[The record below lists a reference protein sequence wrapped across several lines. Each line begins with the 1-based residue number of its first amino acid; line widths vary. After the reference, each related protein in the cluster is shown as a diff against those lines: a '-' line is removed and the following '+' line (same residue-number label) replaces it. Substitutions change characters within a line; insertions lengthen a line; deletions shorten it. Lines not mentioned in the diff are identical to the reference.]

1 MPSAANLSQR
11 DLTRLRSLT
20 FFLDY
25 QIGRYVVADALRKA
39 GASVEVH
46 IDHFAPAAPDL
57 EWIPEVGKRGWVLI
71 TRDANI
77 RRNPLERAAYVAAGV
92 RGFVVTGK
100 DMGGP
105 DLAALLV
112 RSLRGM
118 VNRAAGRSGPLLF
131 TISLGGTFTKL
142 I

>member
-11 DLTRLRSLT
+11 DLTRLRSLI

-46 IDHFAPAAPDL
+46 IDHFPQSAPDL
-57 EWIPEVGKRGWVLI
+57 DWIPKVGERGWVLI

-77 RRNPLERAAYVAAGV
+77 RRNPLERAAYEDAGL

-100 DMGGP
+100 EMGGP
-105 DLAALLV
+105 ELAALLV

-118 VNRAAGRSGPLLF
+118 VNRAAGRPGPLLF
-131 TISLGGTFTKL
+131 TISQGGVFTKL

>member
-1 MPSAANLSQR
+1 MPSVASLSQR

-46 IDHFAPAAPDL
+46 IDHFLQSAPDL
-57 EWIPEVGKRGWVLI
+57 EWIPEIGERGWVLI

-77 RRNPLERAAYVAAGV
+77 RRNPRERAAVTLGRITMAVGEGNRTAAPRRAGV
-92 RGFVVTGK
+92 T
-100 DMGGP
+100 
-105 DLAALLV
+105 
-112 RSLRGM
+112 
-118 VNRAAGRSGPLLF
+118 
-131 TISLGGTFTKL
+131 TILPFA
-142 I
+142 

>member
-1 MPSAANLSQR
+1 MVAN
-11 DLTRLRSLT
+11 
-20 FFLDY
+20 
-25 QIGRYVVADALRKA
+25 ALREA

-46 IDHFAPAAPDL
+46 IDHFSQSAPDL
-57 EWIPEVGKRGWVLI
+57 EWIPEIGKRGWVLI

-77 RRNPLERAAYVAAGV
+77 RRNPLERAAYEDAGL

-100 DMGGP
+100 EMGGP

-118 VNRAAGRSGPLLF
+118 VDRAAGRPGPLLF
-131 TISLGGTFTKL
+131 TISQGGIFTKL

>member
-1 MPSAANLSQR
+1 MTRRLKRSKMPFAANLSQP
-11 DLTRLRSLT
+11 DQERLRSLT

-25 QIGRYVVADALRKA
+25 QIGRYVVADALRAA

-46 IDHFAPAAPDL
+46 IDHFSQSAPDL
-57 EWIPEVGKRGWVLI
+57 EWIPNIGKRGWVLI

-77 RRNPLERAAYVAAGV
+77 RRNPLERAAYEDAGL

-100 DMGGP
+100 DMGGHE
-105 DLAALLV
+105 LAALLV

-118 VNRAAGRSGPLLF
+118 VNRAAGRDRCS
-131 TISLGGTFTKL
+131 S
-142 I
+142 

>member
-1 MPSAANLSQR
+1 MPSAANLSQH
-11 DLTRLRSLT
+11 DKERLRSLT

-25 QIGRYVVADALRKA
+25 QIGRYLVADALREA

-46 IDHFAPAAPDL
+46 IDNFSQSATDL
-57 EWIPEVGKRGWVLI
+57 EWIPEIGRRGWVLI

-77 RRNPLERAAYVAAGV
+77 RRNLLERAAYEHAEL

-105 DLAALLV
+105 ELAALLV
-112 RSLRGM
+112 RSLRSM
-118 VNRAAGRSGPLLF
+118 TNRAAGRPGPLLF
-131 TISLGGTFTKL
+131 TISRGGVFTKL

>member
-1 MPSAANLSQR
+1 MPSAANLSQH
-11 DLTRLRSLT
+11 DKERLRSLT

-25 QIGRYVVADALRKA
+25 QIGRYLVANAPREA

-46 IDHFAPAAPDL
+46 IDHFSQSATDL
-57 EWIPEVGKRGWVLI
+57 EWIPEIGRRGWVLI

-77 RRNPLERAAYVAAGV
+77 RRNPLERAAYEHAGL

-100 DMGGP
+100 DIGGP

-118 VNRAAGRSGPLLF
+118 TNRAAGRPGPLLF
-131 TISLGGTFTKL
+131 TISRGGVFTKL